1 MLTGARGIMDAGMCC
16 GMGMVNIVCPDVYPG
31 AYPDAYL
38 ESYCYAN
45 RRGGRDIQ
53 LGSSTDGN

>member
-1 MLTGARGIMDAGMCC
+1 MLTGARGILDAGMCC
-16 GMGMVNIVCPDVYPG
+16 GMGMVNIVC
-31 AYPDAYL
+31 PDAYL